1 MAAEEQERHSKRPD
15 LHEVHF
21 LTKVVA
27 TGLFSGYIPWASG
40 TFGSLVGLLFYALIP
55 GFERPIVLGTIIL
68 VGFVA
73 GVHTSGRVAAS
84 VGHRLTH
91 TAAMAKAAFQPGNH
105 GTVDPS
111 VVVIDEIVG
120 MWISLLFLPKDILVV
135 ITAFCLF
142 RVFDIVK
149 PYPAQRLERI
159 PRGWGIMLDDVS
171 AGICANV
178 SSQIFVLGMR
188 WIFPGII

>member
-1 MAAEEQERHSKRPD
+1 MAAEEHEPPSKQPD

-21 LTKVVA
+21 LTRVIA

-55 GFERPIVLGTIIL
+55 GFERPVVFGTIIL
-68 VGFVA
+68 VGFAA
-73 GVHTSGRVAAS
+73 GVYTSGLVAAS

-91 TAAMAKAAFQPGNH
+91 TAAKAKAAFQPGNH
-105 GTVDPS
+105 ATVDPS
-111 VVVIDEIVG
+111 IVVIDEIVG
-120 MWISLLFLPKDILVV
+120 MWTSLFLLPKGVLFL

-149 PYPAQRLERI
+149 PWPTQQLEKI

-171 AGICANV
+171 AGIYANV
-178 SSQIFVLGMR
+178 SSQLFVLGMR
-188 WIFPGII
+188 WIFPGVI

>member
-1 MAAEEQERHSKRPD
+1 MAAEEQEPHSKQPD

-21 LTKVVA
+21 LTRVIA

-40 TFGSLVGLLFYALIP
+40 TFGSLVGLVFYAFIP
-55 GFERPIVLGTIIL
+55 GFERPVVLGTIIL
-68 VGFVA
+68 IGFLA

-91 TAAMAKAAFQPGNH
+91 TAAMAKAAFQPGNYA
-105 GTVDPS
+105 TVDPS
-111 VVVIDEIVG
+111 IVVIDEIVG
-120 MWISLLFLPKDILVV
+120 MWTSLFLLPKGILVV

-149 PYPAQRLERI
+149 PWPTQ
-159 PRGWGIMLDDVS
+159 
-171 AGICANV
+171 
-178 SSQIFVLGMR
+178 
-188 WIFPGII
+188 